1 MENILYNISQVL
13 GITIIHSI
21 WQALLIYFMLR
32 LALMFSP
39 YLSSSKKYLMAV
51 SSLLAITGWF
61 VYTLVNEIHLYNWLA
76 IKPEKL
82 SAMPLMLELPADF
95 RKLNDQSIR
104 YYYSIEEYLPYI
116 TLVYVTG
123 LLFNTTRLILARKKI
138 NIIKQTMSIDI
149 LLQRQV
155 NKFRDMLN
163 IDDRV
168 KIGLSTFVDVPCMV
182 GYLKPIILLPFTLST
197 YLTAEEI
204 DSILLHELAHIK
216 RNDYLVNLLQQVI
229 STLLFFNPCAQLI
242 NRIINEERENCCD
255 DLVIQSTPSPVIYAK
270 ALLKLEQT
278 RENNMRMALSA
289 TGKKYQL
296 LNRIERIMKTKKPIA
311 SIRPALLAMLILT
324 AGIFSIALLNPKI
337 AQGKISIKA
346 INPAISSML
355 TDTVH
360 KSKAKSKK
368 LAAAKKTVKT
378 KQTVAYDDYND
389 AKLEKLSEEI
399 NKHGEAINSYYN
411 SPEFKKYEAD
421 MEAKSKE
428 IEEYYNRPEL
438 KELQLKQEKLSADF
452 EKTWGET
459 EETKKWGEQM
469 GKMGENIEKYY
480 KSPEF
485 KQLNEQLEKKYGIP
499 HNRQYFDD
507 RKDENYRKY
516 EEELQQHVP
525 ADVKQ
530 QTEELKKLGEQ
541 MRGHFDSPEFR
552 EKQQEMR
559 LMGDSMR
566 KVFNNGAIK
575 QQQMEMRKLG
585 EQMRAF
591 QNNPQI
597 KKEQELM
604 RQAQARMRAYMNS
617 PEFKNR
623 MYQMK
628 RDAMNYNY
636 NYNFNDDNEKP
647 EKPEKPEAPEKPEK
661 LERPAAPEKPEP
673 PQVPEK
679 PDTTH

>member
-21 WQALLIYFMLR
+21 WQGLVIYFMLR
-32 LALMFSP
+32 IALLFSTQ
-39 YLSSSKKYLMAV
+39 LSSSKKYALALT
-51 SSLLAITGWF
+51 SLFAITGWF
-61 VYTLVNEIHLYNWLA
+61 IYTFVNEIHIYNWLA
-76 IKPEKL
+76 VKPAKL
-82 SAMPLMLELPADF
+82 SAMPLMLELPADIRRF
-95 RKLNDQSIR
+95 NDQSIR
-104 YYYSIEEYLPYI
+104 YYYNIEGYLPYI
-116 TLVYVTG
+116 TMLYVAG
-123 LLFNTTRLILARKKI
+123 LLFNTARLLLARKKI
-138 NIIKQTMSIDI
+138 HTIRQTMSIEI
-149 LLQRQV
+149 PLQRQV
-155 NKFRDMLN
+155 NKFREMLN
-163 IDDRV
+163 IDVRV
-168 KIGLSTFVDVPCMV
+168 KIGLSKLVDVPCMV
-182 GYLKPIILLPFTLST
+182 GYFKPIILLPFTLST
-197 YLTAEEI
+197 YLAAEEI
-204 DSILLHELAHIK
+204 ESILLHELAHIK

-278 RENNMRMALSA
+278 RENNMRMAMMA

-296 LNRIERIMKTKKPIA
+296 LNRIERIMKTKKTIP

-346 INPAISSML
+346 MNTVINSLL
-355 TDTVH
+355 TDTAH
-360 KSKAKSKK
+360 KNKVKPKK
-368 LAAAKKTVKT
+368 LAAAKKTIKS
-378 KQTVAYDDYND
+378 KHTVVNDEYND
-389 AKLEKLSEEI
+389 AELEKLSADVS
-399 NKHGEAINSYYN
+399 KHGEAISLYYD
-411 SPEFKKYEAD
+411 SPQFKKYEAD

-428 IEEYYNRPEL
+428 IEEYYNRPEV
-438 KELQLKQEKLSADF
+438 KELQLKQEKLDADF
-452 EKTWGET
+452 DKNWGET

-469 GKMGENIEKYY
+469 GKLGESIEKYY

-485 KQLNEQLEKKYGIP
+485 KQLNEQLEKKYNIP

-507 RKDENYRKY
+507 KKDENYRKY

-525 ADVKQ
+525 ADIKQ

-552 EKQQEMR
+552 EKQKELR

-566 KVFNNGAIK
+566 KVFNNSAIK
-575 QQQMEMRKLG
+575 QQQLEMRKLS

-604 RQAQARMRAYMNS
+604 REAQAKMRAYMNS

-628 RDAMNYNY
+628 RDAMNWNH
-636 NYNFNDDNEKP
+636 NFNFNDNIEKP
-647 EKPEKPEAPEKPEK
+647 EKPEKPEAPEKPES
-661 LERPAAPEKPEP
+661 PEA
-673 PQVPEK
+673 